1 MAAFGETSAV
11 RLKDWVDRRNS
22 EVGFSVVY
30 RMSNVAAILSDGS
43 VLANVCDRE
52 TPSWTGPLRGC
63 GYEHESIYERRTS
76 PSAIHV
82 FFYSMPDKD

>member
-11 RLKDWVDRRNS
+11 RLKDWADRR
-22 EVGFSVVY
+22 EWEIDFSVVY
-30 RMSNVAAILSDGS
+30 RMSNVAAILSDGN
-43 VLANVCDRE
+43 VLADVCDRGN
-52 TPSWTGPLRGC
+52 PSWTGPLRGC
-63 GYEHESIYERRTS
+63 GMNMSQYTKRTTS